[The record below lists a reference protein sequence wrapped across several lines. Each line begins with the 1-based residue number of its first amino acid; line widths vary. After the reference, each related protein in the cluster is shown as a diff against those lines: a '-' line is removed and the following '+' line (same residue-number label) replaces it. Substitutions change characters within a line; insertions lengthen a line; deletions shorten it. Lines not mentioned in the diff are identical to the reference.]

1 MDINKLKKLG
11 FKSLKNNIEKI
22 RYKNKYL
29 KDYKNFGRTER
40 PFGSVVLSKIK
51 IKEVDNYEFIGLCA
65 DMYFNKGFLFIDK
78 REFKNER
85 L

>member
-11 FKSLKNNIEKI
+11 FKSLKNDIEKM

-29 KDYKNFGRTER
+29 KDYKNYSRTER
-40 PFGSVVLSKIK
+40 PHGSVVLSKIK
-51 IKEVDNYEFIGLCA
+51 IKEINNYVFIGLCA

-78 REFKNER
+78 REVKNER